1 MNFIDEFLLGK
12 LIIHEVT
19 PEDATAVRLC
29 DKHHPLLITFLKVK
43 LRGVEKFE
51 QVVVLHLHLFLHVV
65 GCSPHA
71 VQLRIRQ

>member
-12 LIIHEVT
+12 LIIQEVT

-43 LRGVEKFE
+43 LREAKTGVMTL
-51 QVVVLHLHLFLHVV
+51 VYSMNNV
-65 GCSPHA
+65 
-71 VQLRIRQ
+71 